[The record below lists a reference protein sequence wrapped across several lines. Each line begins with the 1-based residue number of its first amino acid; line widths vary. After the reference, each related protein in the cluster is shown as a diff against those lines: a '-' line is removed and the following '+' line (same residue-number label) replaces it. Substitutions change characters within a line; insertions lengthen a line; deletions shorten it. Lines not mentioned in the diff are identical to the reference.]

1 VEPSVLLALLEQ
13 LESREPLES
22 LDHVE
27 HPVIQ
32 ARKDHKVTPDLLVSQ
47 VRLEVQVHKELQGN
61 KEQLEALGLW
71 VQMVM
76 WELRVLL
83 ARLEMLDKLA
93 VKVNRDSK
101 DQKVSKGQPDL
112 LDLWDLLVNLVPL
125 VNREIQELLE
135 MQAPLV
141 IRVRQE
147 QRDSLETLGQQV
159 RLVTLDQWDLLG
171 LPAVRDFVVRQDR
184 LVILDHRE
192 ILVAPDN
199 KDKLDRLV
207 SRVSKVNKV
216 RRVNR
221 DL

>member
-1 VEPSVLLALLEQ
+1 MERLVPRVHRVPLVRLGHWDHRVILVSRDTLETQDTVEPSVLLALLEQ

-93 VKVNRDSK
+93 VKVK
-101 DQKVSKGQPDL
+101 QTCITYL
-112 LDLWDLLVNLVPL
+112 LNYF
-125 VNREIQELLE
+125 NFSAFQFIN
-135 MQAPLV
+135 
-141 IRVRQE
+141 
-147 QRDSLETLGQQV
+147 
-159 RLVTLDQWDLLG
+159 
-171 LPAVRDFVVRQDR
+171 VV
-184 LVILDHRE
+184 
-192 ILVAPDN
+192 A
-199 KDKLDRLV
+199 
-207 SRVSKVNKV
+207 
-216 RRVNR
+216 
-221 DL
+221 